1 MFNFGTWGE
10 ILIIAIT
17 ALIVIGPKD
26 IPKTLKMIGRWVY
39 KIRNFSQQVRG
50 YVDELTFQAQRDDIM
65 SKDRDSKSEE
75 QHGRN

>member
-26 IPKTLKMIGRWVY
+26 IPKALKMIGRWVY
-39 KIRNFSQQVRG
+39 KIRNFSQQVRS
-50 YVDELTFQAQRDDIM
+50 YVDELTFQAQRDEIM
-65 SKDRDSKSEE
+65 ANDRDRNREE
-75 QHGRN
+75 QRSRN